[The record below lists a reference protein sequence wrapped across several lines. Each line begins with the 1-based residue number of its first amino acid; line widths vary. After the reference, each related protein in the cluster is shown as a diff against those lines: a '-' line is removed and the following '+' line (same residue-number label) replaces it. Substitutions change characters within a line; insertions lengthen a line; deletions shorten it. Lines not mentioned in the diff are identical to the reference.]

1 MKLID
6 VKSAALGLS
15 VAALM
20 AGSAVVAQAQE
31 TFITIGTGGQTG
43 VYYQVGG
50 AVCRLVNRD
59 SASHNIKCTHTTGG
73 SVDNL
78 NGIRNGDLDFGV
90 AQSDW
95 QYHAYNGTAPDTF
108 PQGKFEELRAV
119 FSVHPEPFTVVARAD
134 SGIKTFEDLKGKR
147 VNIGNPGSGQ
157 RGTMEVVMDRMGWTR
172 SDFALAS
179 ELQSAEQAAALCDN
193 KIDAFVFTVGHPAG
207 SIEEAATTCDVTFA
221 TVKNPTI
228 DKLVEDNPYYAYATI
243 PAGMYKGLDQD
254 VTVFGVGATFVSSTN
269 TSDETVY
276 QIVKAVFENF
286 DRFRRLH
293 PAFANL
299 EKEQMITNNISAPLH
314 PGAVR
319 YYKEA
324 GLM

>member
-1 MKLID
+1 MKLFD

-15 VAALM
+15 VAALL
-20 AGSAVVAQAQE
+20 AGGTGIAVAQE
-31 TFITIGTGGQTG
+31 TFVTIGTGGQTG

-50 AVCRLVNRD
+50 AVCRLVNRNTGE
-59 SASHNIKCTHTTGG
+59 HGIKCTHTTGG
-73 SVDNL
+73 SVDNI

-95 QYHAYNGTAPDTF
+95 QYHAYNGTRPDTF
-108 PQGKFEELRAV
+108 PDGKFDDLRAV

-134 SGIKTFEDLKGKR
+134 ANIKTFEDLKGKR

-157 RGTMEVVMDRMGWTR
+157 RATMEVVMEKMGWTKD
-172 SDFALAS
+172 DFALAS

-207 SIEEAATTCDVTFA
+207 NIEEAATTCEVTFA

-228 DKLVEDNPYYAYATI
+228 DKLVEENPFYAYATI
-243 PAGMYKGLDQD
+243 PAGMYKGLDED
-254 VTVFGVGATFVSSTN
+254 VTVFGVGATFISSTK

-276 QIVKAVFENF
+276 QVVKAVFENF

-299 EKEQMITNNISAPLH
+299 TKEDMITKNISAPLH
-314 PGAVR
+314 DGAVK
-319 YYKEA
+319 YYVEA

>member
-1 MKLID
+1 MKLMD
-6 VKSAALGLS
+6 AKSAMLGLS
-15 VAALM
+15 TAALL
-20 AGSAVVAQAQE
+20 AGSAAVAQAQE

-50 AVCRLVNRD
+50 AVCRLVNRNT
-59 SASHNIKCTHTTGG
+59 SEHNIKCTHTTGG
-73 SVDNL
+73 SVDNI
-78 NGIRNGDLDFGV
+78 NGIRNGDLNFGV

-95 QYHAYNGTAPDTF
+95 QYHAYHGTAPDTF
-108 PQGKFEELRAV
+108 PQGAFEELRAV
-119 FSVHPEPFTVVARAD
+119 FSVHPEPFTVVARAEAN
-134 SGIKTFEDLKGKR
+134 IENFEDLKGKR

-157 RGTMEVVMDRMGWTR
+157 RATMEVLMDRMGWTKG
-172 SDFALAS
+172 DFALAS

-228 DKLVEDNPYYAYATI
+228 DKLVEENPYYSYATI
-243 PAGMYKGLDQD
+243 PAGMYKGLEED

-269 TSDETVY
+269 TDDEVVY
-276 QIVKAVFENF
+276 QVVKAVFDNF

-299 EKEQMITNNISAPLH
+299 KKEEMITNNISAPLH
-314 PGAVR
+314 DGAVR